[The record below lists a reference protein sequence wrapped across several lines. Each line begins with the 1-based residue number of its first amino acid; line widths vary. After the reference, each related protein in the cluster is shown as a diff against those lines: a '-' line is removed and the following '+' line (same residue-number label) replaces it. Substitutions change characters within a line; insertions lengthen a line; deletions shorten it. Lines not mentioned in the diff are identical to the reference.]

1 MPWSVS
7 TPMSQKR
14 EFIDDVVRDLYSMSE
29 LCERYG
35 ISRKTGYK
43 WLDRYGAGGF
53 DALPDRSR
61 RPHHCPHAMSEEMSK
76 LLLAARRA
84 HPSWGARKLL
94 SNLASKPKHQGL
106 AWPAASTVTELLK
119 RNGLVQA
126 RRRRAHPPGHPGRPT
141 TPMDRAN
148 AVWTTDFKGEFR
160 LTSGRYCYPLTVVD
174 GYSRYLLGCKGLD
187 STASAPA
194 RKVFERL
201 FRAHGLPE
209 RVRSDNGGP
218 FASTGLARPL
228 ETQRLVDQARDHTRA
243 DRAQQP
249 ASERQPRTDAQDP
262 QGRGH
267 PASFAEPASTAT
279 TL

>member
-1 MPWSVS
+1 
-7 TPMSQKR
+7 MSQKR